1 MVRINSKAINKQA
14 RRLTHEL
21 ECLFGSEITDKADN
35 IDASSIELSGEQVE
49 RIDQTV
55 DELLSNTSHP
65 LKQQRI
71 VSTMNDQDK
80 LVLYLWLSDL
90 NIFANHH
97 AGY

>member
-21 ECLFGSEITDKADN
+21 KCLFGSEITDKADN
-35 IDASSIELSGEQVE
+35 IDASSIELSSEQVE
-49 RIDQTV
+49 RIDHTV
-55 DELLSNTSHP
+55 EKLLSNTRHP

-80 LVLYLWLSDL
+80 LVLCLWLSDL

-97 AGY
+97 SYI

>member
-1 MVRINSKAINKQA
+1 MARLNSKPINKTT

-21 ECLFGSEITDKADN
+21 ECLFGSEVTDKADN
-35 IDASSIELSGEQVE
+35 IDASSLQLSSEQVE
-49 RIDQTV
+49 RIDHTV
-55 DELLSNTSHP
+55 EILLDNTCHP

-71 VSTMNDQDK
+71 VSTMDDQDK

-97 AGY
+97 AY